1 MVKET
6 KFFRKQ
12 AKKAERM
19 ARAIFDAEV
28 AASLS
33 NLAEAYRKQADALKA
48 KRKSSKKRCRTGGTR
63 ICCGDAPVPRDHR
76 SQPNANR
83 WNSAR

>member
-19 ARAIFDAEV
+19 VRAISDAE
-28 AASLS
+28 AAESLS
-33 NLAEAYRKQADALKA
+33 NLAEAYRKQADVKA
-48 KRKSSKKRCRTGGTR
+48 KRRSSKKRR
-63 ICCGDAPVPRDHR
+63 
-76 SQPNANR
+76 
-83 WNSAR
+83 

>member
-19 ARAIFDAEV
+19 ARAISDTEAAE
-28 AASLS
+28 SLS
-33 NLAEAYRKQADALKA
+33 NLAEAYRKQADLLKA
-48 KRKSSKKRCRTGGTR
+48 KRRSSKKRG
-63 ICCGDAPVPRDHR
+63 
-76 SQPNANR
+76 
-83 WNSAR
+83 